1 MKSTKIE
8 KRYLGKIA
16 QLPCCL
22 CGASGVEIHHL
33 REGQGMSQ
41 RADNFLTIPLCP
53 SCHRDNILG
62 IHGQKTMLKI
72 IKTTE
77 LQLLADT
84 LEKIFGECSCLKT

>member
-1 MKSTKIE
+1 MKATKAE
-8 KRYLGKIA
+8 KAHMGRVA

-22 CGASGVEIHHL
+22 CGVHGVEVHHL

-53 SCHRDNILG
+53 SCHRDNMLG
-62 IHGQKTMLKI
+62 IHGQKRMLTI
-72 IKTTE
+72 MKTTE

-84 LEKIFGECSCLKT
+84 LEKIFGDCSC